1 MNHVVDFRS
10 TNMILTDPS
19 FRVQEFI
26 HKRPE
31 GFCKDP
37 QRLIYGFFGVF
48 RFLSNFEL
56 CQVRYDGRIFNSTE
70 AAYMSAKVDPSSPKS
85 DAYKDALASP
95 SLKPS
100 DARKLGRQLTE
111 LRDGWDDM
119 RLQVMYEVNLSK
131 YQDNPHLREKLL
143 ATEDLELV
151 EANWWNDTF
160 WGECNG
166 IGENNLGKTLMRIR
180 DELRLVYSTE
190 S

>member
-1 MNHVVDFRS
+1 MN
-10 TNMILTDPS
+10 LTDPS
-19 FRVQEFI
+19 FRVQQFI
-26 HKRPE
+26 SKRPD
-31 GFCKDP
+31 GACKDP
-37 QRLIYGFFGVF
+37 QQLVYGFFGLF

-56 CQVRYDGRIFNSTE
+56 CYVPYDGRVYKSTE
-70 AAYMSAKVDPSSPKS
+70 AAYMSAKVDPDSPNAA
-85 DAYKDALASP
+85 AYKDALAAP
-95 SLKPS
+95 DLKPS
-100 DARKLGRQLTE
+100 DAKKLGRQLTE
-111 LRDGWDDM
+111 LREGWDDM

-143 ATEDLELV
+143 VTEDLELV

-190 S
+190 N

>member
-1 MNHVVDFRS
+1 VNHVVDSSS
-10 TNMILTDPS
+10 TNMNLTDPS
-19 FRVQEFI
+19 FRVQKFI

-70 AAYMSAKVDPSSPKS
+70 AAYMSAKVDPNSPKAA
-85 DAYKDALASP
+85 AYKDSLANP

-111 LRDGWDDM
+111 LREGWDDM
-119 RLQVMYEVNLSK
+119 RLQVMYDVNLIK
-131 YQDNPHLREKLL
+131 YTNNSTLKQKLL
-143 ATEDLELV
+143 VTEDLELV

-160 WGECNG
+160 WGECEG
-166 IGENNLGKTLMRIR
+166 KGENNLGKVLMRIR
-180 DELRLVYSTE
+180 DELR
-190 S
+190 